1 MVFPLFAIYT
11 CNLVAAYIIPSVFFH
26 FLKILHGEAN
36 LRYTTILCYTCDLV
50 AAYIIP
56 SVFFILSIFSRESQP
71 EVHNDT
77 LHVRFSR
84 SLHNP

>member
-1 MVFPLFAIYT
+1 MVFSLFAIYT

-56 SVFFILSIFSRESQP
+56 SVFFCNSGETILGTQRYLKRSIKKK
-71 EVHNDT
+71 
-77 LHVRFSR
+77 L
-84 SLHNP
+84 